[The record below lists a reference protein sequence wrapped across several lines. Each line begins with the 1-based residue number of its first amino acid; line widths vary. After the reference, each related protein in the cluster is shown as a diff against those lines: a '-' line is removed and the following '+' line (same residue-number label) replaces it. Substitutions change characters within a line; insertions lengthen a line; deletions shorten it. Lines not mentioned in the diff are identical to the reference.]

1 MTLDDDGFAEWRAE
15 QLRRRVEA
23 FQARRPV
30 MLRHAGELNDDVA
43 EWGSRL
49 FDGTA
54 RTLVLV
60 GDVGVAKTWNVWE
73 ALERAIKV
81 GYRGSIVFSTPAEWQ
96 EIVGPPADY
105 EQLRVY
111 RTTDVLVLD
120 DLGAARV
127 NEWQREK
134 LLAIVDERWQHA
146 RPTAITSNMDE
157 FDDVLKERITSR
169 LGDGAI
175 VATLEGDDL
184 RAAR

>member
-1 MTLDDDGFAEWRAE
+1 MTISDDDFAEWRAE

-30 MLRHAGELNDDVA
+30 MLRHAGELNDEVA

-73 ALERAIKV
+73 VLERAIKV
-81 GYRGSIVFSTPAEWQ
+81 GYQGSIIFSTQADWQ
-96 EIVGPPADY
+96 EVVGPPADY
-105 EQLRVY
+105 DRLREM
-111 RTTDVLVLD
+111 RQADVLVLD
-120 DLGAARV
+120 DLGASRI

-134 LLAIVDERWQHA
+134 LLGIVDERWQHA
-146 RPTAITSNMDE
+146 RPTAVTSNMDE

-169 LGDGAI
+169 LGDTAI
-175 VATLEGDDL
+175 VVTLEGEDL